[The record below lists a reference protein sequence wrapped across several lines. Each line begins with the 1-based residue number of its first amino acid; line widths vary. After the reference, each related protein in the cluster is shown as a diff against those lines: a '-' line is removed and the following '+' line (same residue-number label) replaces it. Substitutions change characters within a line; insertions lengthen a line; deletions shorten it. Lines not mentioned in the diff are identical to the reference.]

1 MDAGAAGAYG
11 LITDLVLLLLM
22 IGTMVLVLKK
32 HAAGLKIVWK
42 LIAVVIALVFIQP
55 IINAAVSNEA
65 GFKQGVANTV
75 AGLFPWRHPLDAPPP
90 SPGPSPTLLPSF
102 TRWPSK
108 MRTATVRMAGR
119 PGLRTST

>member
-1 MDAGAAGAYG
+1 MDAGAGGVYG

-42 LIAVVIALVFIQP
+42 LIAVVIALDFIQP

-65 GFKQGVANTV
+65 GFKQGVANKV
-75 AGLFPWRHPLDAPPP
+75 AGLFPWQHPLRCSCHPHPDPP
-90 SPGPSPTLLPSF
+90 LPCCPVL
-102 TRWPSK
+102 RD
-108 MRTATVRMAGR
+108 GR
-119 PGLRTST
+119 QRCVLQRREWQARH